1 MPIQSKLADPEVSI
15 TPAHLRERA
24 LEILGKLPFEGQLD
38 GAIHILNG
46 DDLILVVGTGNGK
59 TLVSQLPLLCH
70 SKYINLIISP
80 LSALMIEQVRVKL
93 EGSILKLNF
102 I

>member
-24 LEILGKLPFEGQLD
+24 LEIIGKLPFEWQLD

-46 DDLILVVGTGNGK
+46 DDLILDVGTGN
-59 TLVSQLPLLCH
+59 LDWS
-70 SKYINLIISP
+70 
-80 LSALMIEQVRVKL
+80 RV
-93 EGSILKLNF
+93 
-102 I
+102 